1 MEDRTSFEVWEFLE
15 LYQNP
20 IVRPITEPLVVRTV
34 DEQAVHL
41 GFLTKDGIMDCAGTI
56 FPVKPKDQIYIAHPF
71 DLYRSGHWH
80 EYQKLLFEK
89 QLKQPFKQVF
99 RELYVKL
106 DEELNKHHSMLFSG
120 NQIQP
125 QKTVGVLR
133 GRRWVADYEDGL
145 QKVYYKENIVACIY
159 AMADWFSPS
168 DTEAPTLEYV
178 VFSDRKTGKS
188 LKIKEIPDI
197 IYSEEI
203 GRASCRE
210 RVS

>member
-106 DEELNKHHSMLFSG
+106 D
-120 NQIQP
+120 
-125 QKTVGVLR
+125 
-133 GRRWVADYEDGL
+133 
-145 QKVYYKENIVACIY
+145 
-159 AMADWFSPS
+159 
-168 DTEAPTLEYV
+168 
-178 VFSDRKTGKS
+178 
-188 LKIKEIPDI
+188 
-197 IYSEEI
+197 
-203 GRASCRE
+203 
-210 RVS
+210 